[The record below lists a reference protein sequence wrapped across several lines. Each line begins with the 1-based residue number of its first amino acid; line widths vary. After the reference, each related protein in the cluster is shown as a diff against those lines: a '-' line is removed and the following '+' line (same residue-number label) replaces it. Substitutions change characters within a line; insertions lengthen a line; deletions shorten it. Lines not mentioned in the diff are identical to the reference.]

1 MTLTV
6 KHPFQSAKG
15 DGLDTTLVQPSNWN
29 ASHDLEMATGAVL
42 GRATAGSGVVEEI
55 TYSSLA
61 TLMLAAI
68 EAALA
73 LGSLASLNSVL
84 TAYITDANVTNAKL
98 ANVATATFKGRAT
111 AGTGAPEDLTAAQAA
126 VLLPPLVGDTGAG
139 GTKGLVPAP
148 AAGDAGKFLGGNGAW
163 RNPIAP
169 DIIVEEHQSAGVN
182 GQDTTGGSDLTRVL
196 NIEVRDALNIAS
208 VSSNQLIITGA
219 GTYYFEWAAP
229 IAGGGNAHQSILRDI
244 TGNADLARG
253 STEFGA
259 NGTPEVSSRSVGQAV
274 FTFAGGTN
282 VFEVRSHVQTGR
294 SGGGGFAAG
303 FGTEIY
309 TSVKVWK
316 VG

>member
-55 TYSSLA
+55 TYSALA
-61 TLMLAAI
+61 TLMLTAI
-68 EAALA
+68 ETALA

-126 VLLPPLVGDTGAG
+126 VLLPALVGDSGAG

-148 AAGDAGKFLGGNGAW
+148 AAGDATKCLMGNATF
-163 RNPIAP
+163 RNPAVP
-169 DIIVEEHQSAGVN
+169 DVILEDQKSAG
-182 GQDTTGGSDLTRVL
+182 TSGGIFTSGANRTRDL
-196 NIEVRDALNIAS
+196 NQKVRDVLAICTLT
-208 VSSNQLIITGA
+208 SNQFSLPA
-219 GTYYFEWAAP
+219 GTYCISWSAP
-229 IAGGGNAHQSILRDI
+229 ASNKADYHQSFLRDV
-244 TGNADLARG
+244 TGAADVHA
-253 STEFGA
+253 
-259 NGTPEVSSRSVGQAV
+259 GTIEKTGTSGDVGSRSQGTAV
-274 FTFAGGTN
+274 VTVAGPNTFAIT
-282 VFEVRSHVQTGR
+282 HACAQTA
-294 SGGGGFAAG
+294 AAG
-303 FGTEIY
+303 FGMAGGFGTEVY
-309 TSVKVWK
+309 TVVYIWK
-316 VG
+316 IG